1 MEKFELSEST
11 KMWLWTLGYT
21 GVAIIVTAV
30 AYKFFA
36 RMVGLEV
43 AKALV
48 KAGVV
53 AVA

>member
-1 MEKFELSEST
+1 MNEFELSETT

-30 AYKFFA
+30 AYKVFA
-36 RMVGLEV
+36 KMIGVEV

-48 KAGVV
+48 KAGIV
-53 AVA
+53 AIA